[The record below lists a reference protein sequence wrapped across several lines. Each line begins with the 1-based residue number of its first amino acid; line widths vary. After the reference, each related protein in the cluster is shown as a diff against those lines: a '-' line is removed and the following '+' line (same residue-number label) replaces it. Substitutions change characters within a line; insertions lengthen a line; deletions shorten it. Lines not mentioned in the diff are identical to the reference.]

1 VSNSIKTVL
10 IVGLGSIGR
19 GHIVVLRHKLY
30 DKNNIQELGL
40 YKCATS
46 IDKAI
51 ATNLQAA
58 IIANPAT
65 KYVEVTKQLASNK
78 VNLLIEKPPK
88 LF

>member
-1 VSNSIKTVL
+1 
-10 IVGLGSIGR
+10 
-19 GHIVVLRHKLY
+19 
-30 DKNNIQELGL
+30 LGL